1 MLATRI
7 FIFQI
12 RLTPMQ
18 KIMIEPVRE
27 RFARAGSVK
36 KGSTKTASR
45 VTSPW
50 NTPTGMAEKMQPFRH
65 YQDDDKVQ
73 DRLRRQDGVISIN
86 PVLDGPHHRHCPD
99 AHRQGGGGEGI
110 HK

>member
-50 NTPTGMAEKMQPFRH
+50 NTP
-65 YQDDDKVQ
+65 
-73 DRLRRQDGVISIN
+73 N

-99 AHRQGGGGEGI
+99 AHRQGEGGEGI